1 MAVTNAEISKIE
13 QVETQG
19 STGGAGTLITSAIL
33 YVTPAEGY
41 SISKEDVAVG
51 TLPAGVSSVTLTN
64 TGTPY
69 TAGNTVKVTIALDP
83 AYAMPSSDTTISVP
97 ITGDAY
103 FGVKEYIGYH
113 FKIRA
118 NTTIATID
126 NAFIP
131 SSTALGSDAFGNLN
145 TVTTVQTRDD
155 VVMSFSGFV
164 ERDVS
169 TVVGQYTVVA
179 KEGHNFPTMPA
190 LEDTISNYRL
200 GFFGK
205 LFLRPKSQVLNSDNL
220 HTTIVYD
227 VVYKNNRVVEEAA
240 CIDTTVDIVVEQDI
254 SQELLISF
262 MNPGDKLVNSSGE
275 TRKMYV
281 YGNPGAKFS
290 LSITSDTG
298 VNIKKLTDVEI
309 ENVYRES
316 TSGRGSVGRYECI
329 VEFPAT
335 AVNVNWNVILSS
347 STNELLNMVP
357 NTIETYVLNQ
367 YTPSTIS
374 ITNTATNGNI
384 VRTAA
389 PSIIYKTKADVDVE
403 TLYRSRTKPGEYN
416 GMKFTTPITWTLTNA
431 VGQTYAVTKANPVL
445 SDFSNVNSETNGGT
459 VVRAPSPFA
468 VTGGGTGTVVIKGVL
483 EISHVGKDDVTI
495 NMNLD
500 NIVTLS

>member
-19 STGGAGTLITSAIL
+19 STGDAGTLITSAIL
-33 YVTPAEGY
+33 YITPAEGY
-41 SISKEDVAVG
+41 SIRKEDIAVG

-83 AYAMPSSDTTISVP
+83 SYAMPSSDTTISIP

-103 FGVKEYIGYH
+103 FGVKEYVGYH
-113 FKIRA
+113 FKIRS
-118 NTTIATID
+118 NTTIPSGLGLRPLE
-126 NAFIP
+126 NAFTP

-179 KEGHNFPTMPA
+179 KEFHH
-190 LEDTISNYRL
+190 ISNYRL

-205 LFLRPKSQVLNSDNL
+205 LFLKPKSQVLNSDNL

-227 VVYKNNRVVEEAA
+227 VVYKNDRVVEEAA
-240 CIDTTVDIVVEQDI
+240 CIDTTIDIAVEQDI

-262 MNPGDKLVNSSGE
+262 MDAGDKLVNPAGE

-281 YGNPGAKFS
+281 YGNPGAIFS

-298 VNIKKLTDVEI
+298 VEIKKLTNVEI

-335 AVNVNWNVILSS
+335 AINVNWNVILSS
-347 STNELLNMVP
+347 GTNLMQPMVP
-357 NTIETYVLNQ
+357 DTIETYVLNQ

-389 PSIIYKTKADVDVE
+389 PSIIYKSKADVDVE
-403 TLYRSRTKPGEYN
+403 TLYRSRDKPGEYN
-416 GMKFTTPITWTLTNA
+416 GMKFTTPIAWTLTNA
-431 VGQTYAVTKANPVL
+431 VGQTYTVDKANPVL
-445 SDFSNVNSETNGGT
+445 SDFSNVDSKTNGGT
-459 VVRAPSPFA
+459 IVRAPSPFT

-495 NMNLD
+495 NMDLD